1 MRLIVVH
8 GHWNKAINSGANP
21 GKRRALCG
29 GEMVIYPCGQD
40 FPGVGVMRLPEALLL
55 RLKARRMRNPLGE
68 TACSIPDNAPL
79 PGRGFRNRLSINPKF
94 R

>member
-1 MRLIVVH
+1 
-8 GHWNKAINSGANP
+8 
-21 GKRRALCG
+21 
-29 GEMVIYPCGQD
+29 
-40 FPGVGVMRLPEALLL
+40 MRLPEALLL
-55 RLKARRMRNPLGE
+55 RLKARCMRNPLGE